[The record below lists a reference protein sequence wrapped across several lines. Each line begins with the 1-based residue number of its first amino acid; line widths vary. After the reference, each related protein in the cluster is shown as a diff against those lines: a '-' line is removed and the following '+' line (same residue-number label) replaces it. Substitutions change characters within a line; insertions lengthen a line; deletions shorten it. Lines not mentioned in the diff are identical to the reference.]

1 MQHYRLVKNGI
12 INKIILLSEVK
23 MDAIERKLY
32 RERKRKYKLLRK
44 FRKARDI
51 ASKHLTKPYTC
62 KFLRRQIRRNELDW
76 IDSNLK
82 DDLAISIYEWCK
94 ENTES

>member
-1 MQHYRLVKNGI
+1 
-12 INKIILLSEVK
+12 

-32 RERKRKYKLLRK
+32 RERKRKCKLLRK
-44 FRKARDI
+44 FRKARDT

-62 KFLRRQIRRNELDW
+62 KFLRRQIRRNDLDW
-76 IDSNLK
+76 IEVNSEDK
-82 DDLAISIYEWCK
+82 LAVAIYEWCK